1 MKMNKKQLKEG
12 LADMAYK
19 AESDHE
25 VQMARAELYKIAK
38 YSIKLHEMLKG
49 VDESAGLEGWV
60 QSKITK
66 SADYLG
72 SVYHHLDY
80 QFKFDEVAEAV
91 TESERDTHCSD
102 KCCGA
107 DVKAEDCGCAAD
119 CKGCN
124 CNDPKVSEGI
134 DAMKKAGNAKADAE
148 AKDRKAS
155 KKKNESYKESLA
167 SRLSEKV
174 SSCCADC
181 GKDSY
186 TTLNLSDE
194 ELDEVAGPDKCWK
207 GYKRAGTQKGTGK
220 NAGKRVNKCVKA

>member
-1 MKMNKKQLKEG
+1 MNKKQLKEG

-91 TESERDTHCSD
+91 NESEKDTHCSD
-102 KCCGA
+102 KCCGS
-107 DVKAEDCGCAAD
+107 DVKREDCECSAS
-119 CKGCN
+119 CEHCN
-124 CNDPKVSEGI
+124 CNDPKVDEGKYKN
-134 DAMKKAGNAKADAE
+134 DAQ
-148 AKDRKAS
+148 RKAVHAS
-155 KKKNESYKESLA
+155 KNEKKKNESYKESLA

-174 SSCCADC
+174 STCCSDC

-207 GYKRAGTQKGTGK
+207 GYKRAGTQAGTGK

>member
-1 MKMNKKQLKEG
+1 MNKKQLKEG

-49 VDESAGLEGWV
+49 VDESAGFEGWV

-80 QFKFDEVAEAV
+80 QMKFDEVAEAV
-91 TESERDTHCSD
+91 NESEKDTHCSD
-102 KCCGA
+102 KCCGS
-107 DVKAEDCGCAAD
+107 DVKREDCTCPPT
-119 CKGCN
+119 CKHCN
-124 CNDPKVSEGI
+124 CNDPKVDEGKYKN
-134 DAMKKAGNAKADAE
+134 DAQ
-148 AKDRKAS
+148 RKAVHAS
-155 KKKNESYKESLA
+155 KNEKKKNETYKESLA
-167 SRLSEKV
+167 SRLNEKV
-174 SSCCADC
+174 SSCCSDC

-186 TTLNLSDE
+186 TTLNLSDK
-194 ELDEVAGPDKCWK
+194 ELEEVAGPDKCWK
-207 GYKRAGTQKGTGK
+207 GYKKAGTQKGTGK

>member
-1 MKMNKKQLKEG
+1 MNKKQLKEG

-80 QFKFDEVAEAV
+80 QMKFDEVAEAV
-91 TESERDTHCSD
+91 NESEKDTHCSD
-102 KCCGA
+102 KCCGS
-107 DVKAEDCGCAAD
+107 DVKREDRTCSASCEH
-119 CKGCN
+119 CN
-124 CNDPKVSEGI
+124 CNDPKVDEGKYKN
-134 DAMKKAGNAKADAE
+134 DAQ
-148 AKDRKAS
+148 RKAVHAS
-155 KKKNESYKESLA
+155 KNEKKKNESYKESLA

-174 SSCCADC
+174 STCCSDC

-186 TTLNLSDE
+186 TTLNLSDK
-194 ELDEVAGPDKCWK
+194 ELEEVAGPEKCWK

>member
-1 MKMNKKQLKEG
+1 MNMNKKQLKEG

-107 DVKAEDCGCAAD
+107 DVKAEDCGCSAS
-119 CKGCN
+119 CEHCN
-124 CNDPKVSEGI
+124 CNDPKVSEGKYKN
-134 DAMKKAGNAKADAE
+134 DAQ
-148 AKDRKAS
+148 RKAVHAS
-155 KKKNESYKESLA
+155 KNEKKKNESYKESLA

>member
-1 MKMNKKQLKEG
+1 MNKKQLKEG

-91 TESERDTHCSD
+91 NESEKDTHCSD
-102 KCCGA
+102 KCCGS
-107 DVKAEDCGCAAD
+107 DVKREDCECSAS
-119 CKGCN
+119 CEHCN
-124 CNDPKVSEGI
+124 CNDPKVDEGKYKN
-134 DAMKKAGNAKADAE
+134 DAQ
-148 AKDRKAS
+148 RKAVHAS
-155 KKKNESYKESLA
+155 KNEKKKNESYKESLA

-174 SSCCADC
+174 STCCSDC

-186 TTLNLSDE
+186 TTLNLSDK
-194 ELDEVAGPDKCWK
+194 ELEEVAGPDKCWK
-207 GYKRAGTQKGTGK
+207 GYKKAGTQKGTGK

>member
-1 MKMNKKQLKEG
+1 MNMNKKQLKEG

-91 TESERDTHCSD
+91 NESEKDTHCSD
-102 KCCGA
+102 KCCGS
-107 DVKAEDCGCAAD
+107 DVKREDCECSAS
-119 CKGCN
+119 CEHCN
-124 CNDPKVSEGI
+124 CNDPKVDEGKYKN
-134 DAMKKAGNAKADAE
+134 DAQ
-148 AKDRKAS
+148 RKAVHAS
-155 KKKNESYKESLA
+155 KNEKKKNESYKESLA

>member
-1 MKMNKKQLKEG
+1 MNMNKKQLKEG

-91 TESERDTHCSD
+91 NESEKDTHCSD
-102 KCCGA
+102 KCCGS
-107 DVKAEDCGCAAD
+107 DVKREDCECSAS
-119 CKGCN
+119 CEHCN
-124 CNDPKVSEGI
+124 CNDPKVSEGKYKN
-134 DAMKKAGNAKADAE
+134 DAQ
-148 AKDRKAS
+148 RKAVHAS
-155 KKKNESYKESLA
+155 KNEKKKNESYKESLA

>member
-1 MKMNKKQLKEG
+1 MNMNKKQLKEG

-80 QFKFDEVAEAV
+80 QMKFDEVAEAV
-91 TESERDTHCSD
+91 NESEKDTHCSD
-102 KCCGA
+102 KCCGS
-107 DVKAEDCGCAAD
+107 DVKREDCGCSAS
-119 CKGCN
+119 CEHCN
-124 CNDPKVSEGI
+124 CNDPKVDEGKYKN
-134 DAMKKAGNAKADAE
+134 DAQ
-148 AKDRKAS
+148 RKAVHAS
-155 KKKNESYKESLA
+155 KNEKKKNESYKESLA

-174 SSCCADC
+174 STCCSDC

-186 TTLNLSDE
+186 TTLNLSDK
-194 ELDEVAGPDKCWK
+194 ELEEVAGPEKCWK

>member
-1 MKMNKKQLKEG
+1 MNMNKKQLKEG

-80 QFKFDEVAEAV
+80 QMKFDEVAEAV
-91 TESERDTHCSD
+91 NESEKDTHCSD
-102 KCCGA
+102 KCCGS
-107 DVKAEDCGCAAD
+107 DVKREDCTCPPT
-119 CKGCN
+119 CKHCN
-124 CNDPKVSEGI
+124 CNDPKVDEGKYKN
-134 DAMKKAGNAKADAE
+134 DAQ
-148 AKDRKAS
+148 RKAVHAS
-155 KKKNESYKESLA
+155 KNEKKKNETYKESLA
-167 SRLSEKV
+167 SRLNEKV
-174 SSCCADC
+174 SSCCSDC

-186 TTLNLSDE
+186 TTLNLSDK
-194 ELDEVAGPDKCWK
+194 ELEEVAGPDKCWK
-207 GYKRAGTQKGTGK
+207 GYKKAGTQKGTGK

>member
-1 MKMNKKQLKEG
+1 MNKKQLKEG

-80 QFKFDEVAEAV
+80 QMKFDEVAEAV
-91 TESERDTHCSD
+91 NESEKDTHCSD

-107 DVKAEDCGCAAD
+107 DVKREDCGCSAS
-119 CKGCN
+119 CEHCN
-124 CNDPKVSEGI
+124 CNDPKVDEGKYKN
-134 DAMKKAGNAKADAE
+134 DAQ
-148 AKDRKAS
+148 RKAVHAS
-155 KKKNESYKESLA
+155 KNEKKKNESYKESLA

-174 SSCCADC
+174 GTCCSDC

-186 TTLNLSDE
+186 TTLNLSDK
-194 ELDEVAGPDKCWK
+194 ELEEVAGPEKCWK

>member
-1 MKMNKKQLKEG
+1 MNKKQLKEG

-91 TESERDTHCSD
+91 NESEKDTHCSD
-102 KCCGA
+102 KCCGS
-107 DVKAEDCGCAAD
+107 DVKREDCECSAS
-119 CKGCN
+119 CEHCN
-124 CNDPKVSEGI
+124 CNDPKVDEGKYKN
-134 DAMKKAGNAKADAE
+134 DAQ
-148 AKDRKAS
+148 RKAVHAS
-155 KKKNESYKESLA
+155 KNEKKKNESYKESLA

>member
-1 MKMNKKQLKEG
+1 MNKKQLKEG

-25 VQMARAELYKIAK
+25 VQMARAELYKIEK

-80 QFKFDEVAEAV
+80 QMKFDEVAEAV
-91 TESERDTHCSD
+91 NESEKDTHCSD
-102 KCCGA
+102 KCCGS
-107 DVKAEDCGCAAD
+107 DIKREDCECSAS
-119 CKGCN
+119 CEHCN
-124 CNDPKVSEGI
+124 CNDPKVDEGKYKN
-134 DAMKKAGNAKADAE
+134 DAQ
-148 AKDRKAS
+148 RKAVHAS
-155 KKKNESYKESLA
+155 KNEKKKNESYKESLA

-174 SSCCADC
+174 STCCSDC

-186 TTLNLSDE
+186 TTLNLSAE

-207 GYKRAGTQKGTGK
+207 GYKKAGTQKGTGK

>member
-1 MKMNKKQLKEG
+1 MNKKQLKEG